1 MRNLGTRFS
10 GKTLLICALGLPNA
24 VHGLQVPRPP
34 LETTIAEPVARPISF
49 KIPLAGVRFHWCF
62 MNRDEL
68 LSGKLT
74 LEVRRGD
81 TTNEIVIFEGGAI
94 TPGWEASTLGSP
106 CREESFYFMF
116 TSTTR
121 YLTAPGDELE
131 VELIVQEDLEG
142 IGVFQTGI
150 LEAGTYRTAGT
161 YFALRDGPDLPEPS
175 VRPSEAEFTDSM
187 IQGGNTQEEIEAALR
202 GRRSALSMQARTP
215 NLFGPVAFLGC
226 WENPWPLKVTYH
238 EGWMPPE
245 GVAFQERILE
255 IEKAAIEREGGPNC
269 SGPT

>member
-1 MRNLGTRFS
+1 MRNRVTRFS
-10 GKTLLICALGLPNA
+10 TKILLICALGLPNA
-24 VHGLQVPRPP
+24 VHGLQVQRPP
-34 LETTIAEPVARPISF
+34 LETTIAEPVARHIHL
-49 KIPLAGVRFHWCF
+49 KLPLAGIRFHWCF

-74 LEVRRGD
+74 LQIRRGD

-94 TPGWEASTLGSP
+94 TPGWQPLLSGSP
-106 CREESFYFMF
+106 CGEESFYFMF

-131 VELIVQEDLEG
+131 VELIVPGDLEG

-175 VRPSEAEFTDSM
+175 VRPSEAEFTNSM
-187 IQGGNTQEEIEAALR
+187 MQAGNTQEEIEAALR
-202 GRRSALSMQARTP
+202 GRRMALSMQARTF
-215 NLFGPVAFLGC
+215 NVFGPFASPGC
-226 WENPWPLKVTYH
+226 WENPWPLKITYH
-238 EGWMPPE
+238 EGWLTPE
-245 GVAFQERILE
+245 AAASQASMLERLAQTE
-255 IEKAAIEREGGPNC
+255 AADGLDC
-269 SGPT
+269 SGPI